1 MTCPKVICADISTLS
16 ADAIV
21 NSAHTSLLA
30 GSGLSGLIHKAAG
43 PELELACKQIGGCP
57 TGSAVLTP
65 GFKLAAKHVIH
76 AVGPRWLGGR
86 KGEAELLE
94 RCYRSIF
101 DLAVKHGLR
110 TVCTPSISTGIYRFP
125 IAEASLIAARVARA
139 YQSSLEICFVCFDEI
154 AATSYRDALGSER
167 LS

>member
-1 MTCPKVICADISTLS
+1 MTGPTVICADITTQS

-30 GSGLSGLIHKAAG
+30 GSGLSGLIHRAAG
-43 PELELACKQIGGCP
+43 PELELACKEIGGCQ

-76 AVGPRWLGGR
+76 AVGPRWLGGTR
-86 KGEAELLE
+86 GEAELLE
-94 RCYRSIF
+94 RCYHSVF
-101 DLAVKHGLR
+101 DLAVAHGLR

-125 IAEASLIAARVARA
+125 LDQASLIAARVAKA
-139 YQSSLEICFVCFDEI
+139 YQSSLEICFVCYDEGT
-154 AATSYRDALGSER
+154 AEAYRDALR
-167 LS
+167 DC